1 MIRLGLPQDLDE
13 IKQLTEAC
21 AIALQKLGIQQWNEH
36 YPSRQ
41 RLEKDLLNKELYILQ
56 KEEEIVGI
64 IVLTPEMDQE
74 YIPINW
80 LIPNGSSLYVHRIAT
95 LPSTWGQGY
104 GRLLMGFAEETA
116 REANFLSVRL
126 DTFSQNKRNQRF
138 YHARGYQ
145 RLGDIYFP
153 KQSPYPFHC
162 YEKLLT

>member
-1 MIRLGLPQDLDE
+1 MIRHGLLQDLDE

-21 AIALQKLGIQQWNEH
+21 ANALQKLRIQQWNEN

-41 RLEKDLLNKELYILQ
+41 RLEEDILRKELYVLQ
-56 KEEEIVGI
+56 EEEKIVGI

-80 LIPNGSSLYVHRIAT
+80 LTCNGNSLYVHRVAT
-95 LPSTWGQGY
+95 LPSNWGQGG
-104 GRLLMGFAEETA
+104 GRLLMDFAEKTA
-116 REANFLSVRL
+116 REANYLSIRL

-138 YHARGYQ
+138 YLARGYK

-162 YEKLLT
+162 YEKLLS